1 MNLSLIFKI
10 IGILLLIYCLIVF
23 YVYLKQR
30 SLLYIPNIDNYDDEA
45 LTIDAQEVFIT
56 NSNEMNEMTTT
67 NSTEQTYS

>member
-56 NSNEMNEMTTT
+56 NSNGNKLR
-67 NSTEQTYS
+67 SLLYKSQ